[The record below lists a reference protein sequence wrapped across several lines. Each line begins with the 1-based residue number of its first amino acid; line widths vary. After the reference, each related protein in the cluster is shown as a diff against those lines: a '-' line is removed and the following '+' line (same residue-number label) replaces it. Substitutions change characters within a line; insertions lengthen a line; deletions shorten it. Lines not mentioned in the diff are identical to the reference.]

1 MYIIDS
7 HIHLYLEEFSN
18 DREKLIKNAENANI
32 KKFLLPNIDLD
43 SIEKMLS
50 LCEKHPKKCYPMIG
64 LHPCYVDK
72 NFVKNLNTLENY
84 FNTNKFIAV
93 GEIGIDL
100 HWDKTYINE
109 QKKAFKTQ
117 ISWAKKHHLPIVIHC
132 RNSFEEIYEILKE
145 ESDENLRGVLH
156 CFGGSA
162 DQARKII
169 DLNFYLGIGGVVT
182 YKNSNLK
189 SVLQQIPIN
198 KILIETDAPYLS
210 PSPFRGKRNEPE
222 FIKYTAQ
229 KICEIKNISMQ
240 KLTNQLYKNTKSLF
254 FNQNYLI

>member
-18 DREKLIKNAENANI
+18 DREKLIKNAENENI
-32 KKFLLPNIDLD
+32 KKFLLPNIDLE
-43 SIEKMLS
+43 SVEKMIS
-50 LCEKHPKKCYPMIG
+50 LCKKHPKKCYPMIG
-64 LHPCYVDK
+64 LHPCYVDNNYVEK
-72 NFVKNLNTLENY
+72 LSILENY
-84 FNTNKFIAV
+84 LNTTKFIAV

-117 ISWAKKHHLPIVIHC
+117 ISWAKKNHLPIVIHC
-132 RNSFEEIYEILKE
+132 RNSFDEIYKILKE
-145 ESDENLRGVLH
+145 EYDENLFGVLH
-156 CFGGSA
+156 CFGGSVE
-162 DQARKII
+162 QAKKLI
-169 DLNFYLGIGGVVT
+169 DMNFFLGIGGVLT
-182 YKNSNLK
+182 FKNSNLK
-189 SVLQQIPIN
+189 SVLQQVPID

-210 PSPFRGKRNEPE
+210 PSPYRGKRNEPE

-240 KLTNQLYKNTKSLF
+240 DLTNQLYKNTKSLF
-254 FNQNYLI
+254 FSQNYLI

>member
-7 HIHLYLEEFSN
+7 HIHLYLDEFSD
-18 DREKLIKNAENANI
+18 DREKLIKNAENENI
-32 KKFLLPNIDLD
+32 KKFLLPNINLD
-43 SIEKMLS
+43 SVEKMIL
-50 LCEKHPKKCYPMIG
+50 LCEKYPKKCYPMIG

-72 NFVKNLNTLENY
+72 NYVKNLNILENY
-84 FNTNKFIAV
+84 FNTTKFIAV

-132 RNSFEEIYEILKE
+132 RNSFEEIYKILKE
-145 ESDENLRGVLH
+145 ESDENLFGVLH
-156 CFGGSA
+156 CFGGSI
-162 DQARKII
+162 DQAKKLI
-169 DLNFYLGIGGVVT
+169 DLNFFLGIGGVLT

-189 SVLQQIPIN
+189 SVLQQIPID

-210 PSPFRGKRNEPE
+210 PSPYRGKRNEPG

-240 KLTNQLYKNTKSLF
+240 DLTNQLYKNTKSLF
-254 FNQNYLI
+254 F

>member
-18 DREKLIKNAENANI
+18 DREKLIKNAENENI
-32 KKFLLPNIDLD
+32 KKFLLPNIDLN

-84 FNTNKFIAV
+84 FNTIKFIAV

-117 ISWAKKHHLPIVIHC
+117 ISWAKKYHLPIVIHC

-162 DQARKII
+162 DQAKKII
-169 DLNFYLGIGGVVT
+169 DLNFFLGIGGVVT
-182 YKNSNLK
+182 FKNGKLSEFLN
-189 SVLQQIPIN
+189 QIPIE
-198 KILIETDAPYLS
+198 KIVLETDSPYLA
-210 PSPFRGKRNEPE
+210 PVPYRGKRNESYY
-222 FIKYTAQ
+222 I
-229 KICEIKNISMQ
+229 EIVAKKVSEIYDTDIDYVSEVTDKNALDIFGS
-240 KLTNQLYKNTKSLF
+240 
-254 FNQNYLI
+254 

>member
-7 HIHLYLEEFSN
+7 HIHLYLDEFSN
-18 DREKLIKNAENANI
+18 DREKLIKNADNENI

-43 SIEKMLS
+43 SVEKMIN
-50 LCEKHPKKCYPMIG
+50 LCKEYPKKCYPMIG
-64 LHPCYVDK
+64 LHPCYIDNNYLK
-72 NFVKNLNTLENY
+72 KLSILENY
-84 FNTNKFIAV
+84 LNTTKFIAI

-100 HWDKTYINE
+100 HWDKTYLNE

-132 RNSFEEIYEILKE
+132 RNSFEEIYKILKE
-145 ESDENLRGVLH
+145 ESDENLCGVLH
-156 CFGGSA
+156 CFGGSI
-162 DQARKII
+162 DQAKKLI
-169 DLNFYLGIGGVVT
+169 DLNFFLGIGGVVT
-182 YKNSNLK
+182 YKNSDLK

-210 PSPFRGKRNEPE
+210 PSPYRGKRNEPE
-222 FIKYTAQ
+222 FIKHTAQ

-240 KLTNQLYKNTKSLF
+240 ELTNQLYKNTKSLF